1 MKGYFHSKRQEQGGT
16 IRVQTHVAG
25 TLNIDF
31 DLTIRAS
38 HHRIDR

>member
-1 MKGYFHSKRQEQGGT
+1 MKGYFHSMRQDQSST

-25 TLNIDF
+25 TLNLDF

-38 HHRIDR
+38 HHRIDK